1 MCSYTKQANKCNAFI
16 NNPGLRSFDEN
27 MYLQGFISVWNL
39 MKMSVLLVPFLVMWA
54 LKRTRCLEMVV
65 S

>member
-1 MCSYTKQANKCNAFI
+1 MLLLIISS
-16 NNPGLRSFDEN
+16 PGLRSFDEN